1 MRRPIMNQP
10 ITLQPTLRPITLRPF
25 MTPQTQRT
33 QRMMSKQT
41 AAMTLLLA
49 LGALTSPNAA
59 SSQISAPSP
68 AVLATANNYT
78 ALARGFTAIALNPAG
93 LAMPGNPGFTLT
105 FLPVQARAGMSAMSL
120 SDIATYDDML
130 IPDAV
135 REEWL
140 QTAID
145 DGGFDLRGGGSVTG
159 LALSI
164 GPVGLQVSTVGAARG
179 SLSPDAFEL
188 LLFGN
193 AGRTG
198 TIRDMSLEGTGASTW
213 AATTA
218 ALAVGIPLPVV
229 QEGRF
234 ALGATVKYTVGHVA
248 GLATDVG
255 SVIRANPF
263 GVDLSLPSII
273 PADVDLTDNGSGVG
287 LDLGLAWEGTTWA
300 FSAAVQNVVNS
311 FEWKLDNYEYR
322 LGELTLDGTSVT
334 TNFDAGPA
342 VSTPSAIRDE
352 LLAQRFELAFNTGI
366 AFRPSEMLALMA
378 DFRHETGEALVIGE
392 RSSVGLGAELR
403 VIPFLPLRGG
413 FSRVTD
419 GAYQIGAGFGLELG
433 PVVISAAYL
442 TEKGSAGEFR
452 AASVALSFGQ

>member
-1 MRRPIMNQP
+1 MNQTNVLQRIMELQR
-10 ITLQPTLRPITLRPF
+10 ITK
-25 MTPQTQRT
+25 PQTQRT

-41 AAMTLLLA
+41 ATMTMVLA
-49 LGALTSPNAA
+49 LGALTLPGAA
-59 SSQISAPSP
+59 SSQLTAASP
-68 AVLATANNYT
+68 AALATANNYT

-105 FLPVQARAGMSAMSL
+105 FLPVQARAGLSAMSL
-120 SDIATYDDML
+120 SDIAVYDDQL
-130 IPDAV
+130 IPATV

-145 DGGFDLRGGGSVTG
+145 DGGFDLRGGVSVTE
-159 LALSI
+159 LALSV
-164 GPVGLQVSTVGAARG
+164 GPVGFQLSTVGEARG

-198 TIRDMSLEGTGASTW
+198 VTRDMSLEGTGASSW
-213 AATTA
+213 AATTG
-218 ALAVGIPLPVV
+218 ALAVGIPLSVV
-229 QEGRF
+229 EGGEF
-234 ALGATVKYTVGHVA
+234 AVGATLKYTVGHVA

-255 SVIRANPF
+255 SVVTANPF
-263 GVDLSLPSII
+263 AVNLSLPSII
-273 PADVDLTDNGSGVG
+273 PADVEKNLTDSGSGVG
-287 LDLGLAWEGTTWA
+287 LDIGLAWEGTTWA
-300 FSAAVQNVVNS
+300 FSAAVQNIINT

-322 LGELTLDGTSVT
+322 PGQLTLDGTSVT
-334 TNFDAGPA
+334 TNFDAVPA
-342 VSTPSAIRDE
+342 TSTTSSIRDE
-352 LLAQRFELAFNTGI
+352 ILAQRFELAFNTGV
-366 AFRPSEMLALMA
+366 AFRPSEKLALSA
-378 DFRHETGEALVIGE
+378 DFRHETGEALIIGE
-392 RSSVGLGAELR
+392 RSSIGVGAEVR
-403 VIPFLPLRGG
+403 VISFLPLRAG

-419 GAYQIGAGFGLELG
+419 GAYQLGAGFGLELG